1 MNWFR
6 VTRFATVSV
15 ACAGLVA
22 AAFLVRPAI
31 LPVSKTCACTHGP
44 TEPAWPVSVTAARA
58 AASPFATA
66 DPADLSPAWWESAG
80 GRLYTFSDDHLWI
93 AVDGDGAG
101 VVAALYESQMPTSAG
116 GSISAANATTAAEA
130 FLTGHSIDFG
140 GSSAS
145 TSKETPGPVAYFDVS
160 WPAPHGTIS
169 AAVDASDGQAFW
181 YFDGRR
187 SHLSL
192 ATPAIG
198 YQPAL
203 ALATA
208 SEPSDASIESGW
220 LAFDP
225 TSVGLRWD
233 FGATIVRDSGNY
245 KTTDWVQVDASTGVV
260 TRQP

>member
-1 MNWFR
+1 M
-6 VTRFATVSV
+6 
-15 ACAGLVA
+15 
-22 AAFLVRPAI
+22 
-31 LPVSKTCACTHGP
+31 
-44 TEPAWPVSVTAARA
+44 
-58 AASPFATA
+58 
-66 DPADLSPAWWESAG
+66 
-80 GRLYTFSDDHLWI
+80 
-93 AVDGDGAG
+93 
-101 VVAALYESQMPTSAG
+101 
-116 GSISAANATTAAEA
+116 
-130 FLTGHSIDFG
+130 
-140 GSSAS
+140 
-145 TSKETPGPVAYFDVS
+145 AYFDVS